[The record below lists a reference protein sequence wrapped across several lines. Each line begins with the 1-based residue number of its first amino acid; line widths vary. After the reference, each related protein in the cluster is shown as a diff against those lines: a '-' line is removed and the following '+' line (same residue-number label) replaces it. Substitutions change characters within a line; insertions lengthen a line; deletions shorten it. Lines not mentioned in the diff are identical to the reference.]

1 MKPTL
6 RKPVGIIGILLI
18 ISVWATIVVNIADNI
33 IGWPFVL
40 QMVFY
45 LVAGII
51 WIFPVRPVLTWMET
65 GRFG

>member
-6 RKPVGIIGILLI
+6 RKPAGIIGILLFI
-18 ISVWATIVVNIADNI
+18 AIWATIVINIADNI
-33 IGWPFVL
+33 IGWPILL
-40 QMVFY
+40 QMLFY

-65 GRFG
+65 GKFG